1 MVHSH
6 EDYHSPPRIF
16 SGTDILDNIV
26 DELIYV
32 GVVRPLLIAD
42 ITQPGTAEAVS
53 FFSQSNMK
61 IGAIVDD
68 AAGYPTLVKV
78 EKFSDIFIKKGCD
91 SIISL
96 GGGSVM
102 DIAKGVNVL
111 VSKGGGDLLTYAGK
125 SRLDAPMVPFVFI
138 PLISAMVTDMSGEAL
153 IHDMEKNIIIN
164 LSSPLLMPDIVV
176 LSQEML
182 SRQVSPDITAFGGIA
197 VLAAAVDAYLYAP
210 DDSSGSSM
218 VKFLAFKII
227 SLVRGSVLTP
237 GKGVYKK
244 GQVQYDQAVMDDLA
258 RAGIMAGSL
267 KCTGGLVTALA
278 RSARFVSGVPLDV
291 AMAVLLPFVLENRLN
306 FCEQKIAR
314 LFLPM
319 AGKAVYKRTPE
330 QKRGEQMLRHVVQ
343 LMKALKD
350 LFEIPLSLKLIGVS
364 KDELGPIADMTL
376 EDFGGPMSPGRE
388 SLKDIENILTR
399 AFV

>member
-26 DELIYV
+26 DELRYV
-32 GVVRPLLIAD
+32 GVANPLLISD
-42 ITQPGTAEAVS
+42 ITQPGAVEAVS
-53 FFSQSNMK
+53 FFSHSNMK
-61 IGAIVDD
+61 TGAIFDD
-68 AAGYPTLVKV
+68 AAGYPTLIKV

-91 SIISL
+91 SIISI

-111 VSKGGGDLLTYAGK
+111 VSQGGGDLLTYAGK
-125 SRLDAPMVPFVFI
+125 SRLDAPMLPFVFI
-138 PLISAMVTDMSGEAL
+138 PLTSPMVTDISGEAL
-153 IHDMEKNIIIN
+153 IHDMEKNITIN
-164 LSSPLLMPDIVV
+164 LSSPLMIPDTVV

-197 VLAAAVDAYLYAP
+197 ALAAAVDAYLCAP
-210 DDSSGSSM
+210 ENALGSSM
-218 VKFLAFKII
+218 LKSLAFKII
-227 SLVRGSVLTP
+227 SLVRGSVLMP
-237 GKGVYKK
+237 GKEIYKR
-244 GQVQYDQAVMDDLA
+244 GQVQYDQAAMDDLA

-278 RSARFVSGVPLDV
+278 RSARFVSGVSLDV

-319 AGKAVYKRTPE
+319 AGETVYKRTPE
-330 QKRGEQMLRHVVQ
+330 NKRGKQMLHHVVQ

-350 LFEIPLSLKLIGVS
+350 LFEIPLSLKLIRVS
-364 KDELGPIADMTL
+364 KDELGPIAEMAL
-376 EDFGGPMSPGRE
+376 EDFGGPMSPGRD
-388 SLKDIENILTR
+388 SLKDIEKILTR